1 MLNVLYSFAKNIGNL
16 TDTSTND
23 KELFIVENL
32 EFYAFIYNKTKKHI
46 FNISYPICGHNSYCI
61 LIWRQT

>member
-32 EFYAFIYNKTKKHI
+32 EFYAFIYNK
-46 FNISYPICGHNSYCI
+46 NI
-61 LIWRQT
+61 IWRYDGFKIKTHFQHKLSHLWS